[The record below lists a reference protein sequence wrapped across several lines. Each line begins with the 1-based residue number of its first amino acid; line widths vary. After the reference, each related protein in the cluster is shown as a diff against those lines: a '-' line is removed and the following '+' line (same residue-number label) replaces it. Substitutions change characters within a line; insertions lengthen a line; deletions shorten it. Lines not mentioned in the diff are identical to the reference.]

1 MSSRP
6 EFAPYKVIN
15 AASMGASI
23 TSTPTIIQ
31 KLSCPSYSYVWS
43 SGSTPVGTI
52 KVEISND
59 YKQNADGTVRDAGT
73 WTAIYFQLNG
83 GGVLVNSAP
92 VSGNS
97 GTGFI
102 DVPITGAYA
111 IRTVYTRGSGSGTL
125 NSTICAKVS

>member
-6 EFAPYKVIN
+6 QFDPYLVIN
-15 AASMGASI
+15 AQSMASSL
-23 TSTPTIIQ
+23 TSAVTIIQ
-31 KLSCPSYSYVWS
+31 KLSAPSYSYVWS

-52 KVEISND
+52 AVQISND
-59 YKQNADGTVRDAGT
+59 YKQNADGTVKTAGN
-73 WTAIYFQLNG
+73 WTSIYFQLNG
-83 GGVLVNSAP
+83 GGTLVNSAP

-111 IRTVYTRGSGSGTL
+111 IRTIYTRASGSGTL
-125 NSTICAKVS
+125 SATIAAKVV